1 MAQRTAQPPSRVP
14 SHALRVRFDRFELD
28 EANATLLRDGE
39 QVALPPTPFAVLC
52 ALARQPATLL
62 TKGALLDSVWGH
74 QFVSESVLKTA
85 ISDLRSAL
93 DDDARRPRLIETVPR
108 RGYRFIVATTPISG
122 QQARLRAPSTDP
134 VHQSAFVGRSDALTR
149 LEQAWE
155 LACSGRRAIVWVT
168 GEPGI
173 GKTMLIEHFI
183 SRIGDAACARGQC
196 VEHYG
201 ACEPYLPVLEAIADL
216 CRTDSTLP
224 ALLRQVAPTWLLQL
238 PWLSTAE
245 ERDAVRRDLAGVAPE
260 RMVREMGEA
269 LDRYTEHRP
278 LLLVLE
284 DLHWSDSA
292 TVHLL
297 DFIAR
302 RRRSARLMCLA
313 SFRIA
318 ETIATEHPLRSLRHE
333 LRLHGLSRE
342 ILLDPFS
349 EADVGDFV
357 KQRAPS
363 LSDNGPFVRAL
374 HERTDGVPLF
384 LAAVIDEV
392 TSGDKKYDPSASI
405 REEFAIAAVP
415 ENLAAIIDHYIA
427 KLDSEQ
433 RLMLSAA
440 ATSGI
445 EFRVTTVAEI
455 TGQDAPRVSELCDA
469 LVRQHLW
476 LVLPRSRAGVEAL
489 EQSFAFRHALFRQVL
504 YERAPASVRM
514 QAHRKVGLSLERER
528 ANGVFVAAA
537 EIASHYERAREPTI
551 ALRYYIEGAES
562 ALAHL
567 SPIECINLAERGLNL
582 LPQVAESVERV
593 AMEISLSTLYG
604 IATSHVAGITEEA
617 KGAFQ
622 RACALLDQVP
632 QHPMRRRL
640 LHGLGFVLSL
650 RADYVE
656 ALGMAF
662 KTEALSAA
670 LNDPVLL
677 IAACLVHGNVDQLQG
692 RSHTAREWL
701 ERGLSLIETT
711 DAEAG
716 ETFLADPKVTLLG
729 LLALQLLPLGM
740 IRQARSK
747 LEQARESAK
756 RLGQPMTRLVALWFE
771 ALFELR
777 LDDPERVRVI
787 ADEMHALVEE
797 ASLGQ
802 GRTACRWFSGWADAR
817 LGDPRNGYR
826 RIRDAHDEN
835 ARWGMLA
842 GETETLGYA
851 VEACVIAEDWNA
863 AEVDLRAALELAH
876 DRAEGVYLPQ
886 LFLLQAAIARA
897 QGRRADSETAIRR
910 SLEAARAQQSPWHEL
925 IAGTVLC
932 EHGHATA
939 EDRRTLTALVEQL
952 PEAAGT
958 PAFEKAR
965 ACLADAKG
973 A

>member
-1 MAQRTAQPPSRVP
+1 MAQRTAQPRSRVP
-14 SHALRVRFDRFELD
+14 SNALRVCFDRFELD
-28 EANATLLRDGE
+28 EANATLLREGE
-39 QVALPPTPFAVLC
+39 PVTLPPTPFAVLC

-62 TKGALLDSVWGH
+62 TKEALLDNVWGH

-93 DDDARRPRLIETVPR
+93 DDDARRPRLIETVSR
-108 RGYRFIVATTPISG
+108 RGYRFIAATTPISR
-122 QQARLRAPSTDP
+122 QQAQSSMALAEPEHQPGFIGRA
-134 VHQSAFVGRSDALTR
+134 DALSR
-149 LEQAWE
+149 LKQAWE

-183 SRIGDAACARGQC
+183 SSIGDAACARGQC

-201 ACEPYLPVLEAIADL
+201 AGEPYLPVLEAIGDL

-245 ERDAVRRDLAGVAPE
+245 ERDALRRDLAGVAPE

-269 LDRYTEHRP
+269 LDRYTERGP

-313 SFRIA
+313 SFRITEVVA
-318 ETIATEHPLRSLRHE
+318 AEHPLKSLRHE
-333 LRLHGLSRE
+333 LRLHGLSQE
-342 ILLDPFS
+342 ITLDPFS
-349 EADVGDFV
+349 EADVGEFV

-363 LSDNGPFVRAL
+363 LSDNETFVRAL

-384 LAAVIDEV
+384 LSAVIDEV
-392 TSGDKKYDPSASI
+392 TARDPTNDLSESI
-405 REEFAIAAVP
+405 RAGFAIAAVP

-440 ATSGI
+440 ATCGM
-445 EFRVTTVAEI
+445 EFRVTMVAEL
-455 TGQDAPRVSELCDA
+455 TEQDAAKVGEMCDE

-476 LVLPRSRAGVEAL
+476 LVAPRSRAGGDAL
-489 EQSFAFRHALFRQVL
+489 EQPFAFRHAIFRQVL
-504 YERAPASVRM
+504 YERTPASVRV
-514 QAHRKVGLSLERER
+514 QAHRKIGSALERER
-528 ANGVFVAAA
+528 ANGTFVAASEVA
-537 EIASHYERAREPTI
+537 LHFERAREPAT
-551 ALRYYIEGAES
+551 AVRYYIEGAES

-567 SPIECINLAERGLNL
+567 SPAECINLTERGLIL
-582 LPQVAESVERV
+582 LPQTADGVERT
-593 AMEISLSTLYG
+593 ALEISLATLYG
-604 IATSHVAGITEEA
+604 VATSHVSGITEDA
-617 KGAFQ
+617 KGALQ
-622 RACALLDQVP
+622 RAYALLDQVP

-640 LHGLGFVLSL
+640 LHGFGFVLSL
-650 RADYVE
+650 RADYEE
-656 ALGMAF
+656 ALAVAT
-662 KTEALSAA
+662 KAEALSSA
-670 LNDPVLL
+670 LDDPVLL
-677 IAACLVHGNVDQLQG
+677 IAACIVHGDVDQLQG
-692 RSHTAREWL
+692 RSHTAREWI
-701 ERGLSLIETT
+701 ERGLALLETL
-711 DAEAG
+711 EAVPG

-729 LLALQLLPLGM
+729 LLALQLLPLGL
-740 IRQARSK
+740 IKQARTK
-747 LEQARESAK
+747 LEQAHASAR
-756 RLGQPMTRLVALWFE
+756 RLAQPMTRLVALWFD
-771 ALFELR
+771 ALFEVR
-777 LDDPERVRVI
+777 LGNPERVRVI
-787 ADEMHALVEE
+787 AAEMHALVEE
-797 ASLGQ
+797 FSLGQ
-802 GRTACRWFSGWADAR
+802 GRTACRWFGGWADAR
-817 LGDPRNGYR
+817 LGDPLNGYR

-851 VEACVIAEDWNA
+851 VEARVIAGDWKA
-863 AEVDLRAALELAH
+863 AEAELHEALELA
-876 DRAEGVYLPQ
+876 DNRAERVYLPQ
-886 LFLLQAAIARA
+886 LFLLQAVIARA
-897 QGRRADSETAIRR
+897 QGRRADSGSAIRR
-910 SLEAARAQQSPWHEL
+910 SLDVARAQQSPWHEL
-925 IAGTVLC
+925 IAITELC
-932 EHGHATA
+932 EHKHATA

-958 PAFEKAR
+958 PALEKAR
-965 ACLADAKG
+965 ACLAGAKR